1 MGKILAVFRAIMVV
15 LYTAWQILLLAIES
29 LFRGATL
36 SVGYK
41 HRRYWARNTMRI
53 EGIKLVEKTGEI
65 TVPVAL
71 VVSNHRSLLDPVIQA
86 AYIDAHIIAKDAV
99 GNLPMIGKG
108 ARMTGIVFV
117 KREKL
122 RSRLA
127 ARNATKDLLEQ
138 GINVLVY
145 AEGTTGTKKTTNGF
159 KSGTFAIATE
169 LGLPVIPLAIE
180 YPKVQDFWT
189 SGGMGA
195 QMMRQTGKW
204 NTEAKL
210 RIGPPLY
217 GSDPRELMKETQ
229 NWIDSNLAEMQEGWS
244 EMFPT

>member
-1 MGKILAVFRAIMVV
+1 LGKILAIFRAILVV
-15 LYTAWQILLLAIES
+15 LYTGWQILLLATES
-29 LFRGATL
+29 LFRGASL
-36 SVGYK
+36 SVGYR
-41 HRRYWARNTMRI
+41 HRGYWGRNTMRI
-53 EGIKLVEKTGEI
+53 EGIKLVEKIGQI

-71 VVSNHRSLLDPVIQA
+71 IVSNHRSLLDPVIQA
-86 AYIDAHIIAKDAV
+86 AYINAHIIAKDAV

-127 ARNATKDLLEQ
+127 ARNATKELLEQ
-138 GINVLVY
+138 GISVLVY
-145 AEGTTGTKKTTNGF
+145 AEGTTGTNKTTNGF
-159 KSGTFAIATE
+159 KSGTFALATE
-169 LGLPVIPLAIE
+169 LGIPVIPVAIE

-204 NTEAKL
+204 NTKAKL
-210 RIGPPLY
+210 RFGEPLY

-229 NWIDSNLAEMQEGWS
+229 KWIDTNLAQMQEGWS
-244 EMFPT
+244 EMFPS